1 MKATICFLGGGNMAT
16 SMVAG
21 LISDGVDPSYIIVVD
36 RNAPKRD
43 YLERTYRIKTSDDA
57 NASIAQSDIVILA
70 VKPQVMDVLAADIR
84 DSLKR
89 KSPLVISVAAGIP
102 LGQYAQWFG
111 DKVAVVRAMP
121 NTPSMIRRG
130 ATGLCAN
137 DQVSKQQREMAEHI
151 MRTAGVVVWVDNDH
165 LIDVVAAA
173 SGSGPAYF
181 FALMEHMIDS
191 AVNMGLTHK
200 QAKLLVMQTALG
212 AAAMAFESSDD
223 IPVLREKITSKGG
236 ATAAALQSFANDKFD
251 EIVDRAMHANLTR
264 SQDLATIFQQSLTQ
278 DKGEA

>member
-21 LISDGVDPSYIIVVD
+21 LISDGVNPSYIIVVD

-57 NASIAQSDIVILA
+57 NASVKQSDIVILA
-70 VKPQVMDVLAADIR
+70 VKPQVMDVLASDIK
-84 DSLKR
+84 DEVKR
-89 KSPLVISVAAGIP
+89 KSPLLISVAAGIP
-102 LGQYAQWFG
+102 LSQYAQWFG
-111 DKVAVVRAMP
+111 DKIAVVRAMP

-137 DQVSKQQREMAEHI
+137 QQVSKQQREMAEHI
-151 MRTAGVVVWVDNDH
+151 MRTAGVVVWVDSDH

-181 FALMEHMIDS
+181 FAMMEHMIAS
-191 AVNMGLTHK
+191 AEKMGLTHK

-212 AAAMAFESSDD
+212 AAAMAFDSSDE

-236 ATAAALQSFANDKFD
+236 ATAAALKSFEQDRLD
-251 EIVDRAMHANLTR
+251 QVVERAMQANLTR
-264 SQDLATIFQQSLTQ
+264 SQDLAQFFQQSLTQ
-278 DKGEA
+278 QKDGE